1 MPQVFLPNPKN
12 VSVNEA
18 LEIYRAAAKVC
29 GDINWQDAHPLA
41 FLTSLIYDGNVSDS
55 IKLRAAQFCL
65 QFIMS
70 TPERVPRQLEN
81 IPLADRYPSLQI
93 LLNAPE
99 ARPN

>member
-1 MPQVFLPNPKN
+1 M
-12 VSVNEA
+12 NEA
-18 LEIYRAAAKVC
+18 LSIYRAAARAC
-29 GDINWQDAHPLA
+29 GDMNWEDAHPLA
-41 FLTSLIYDGNVSDS
+41 FLTSLIYDANVSDS

-65 QFIMS
+65 TFIMS

-99 ARPN
+99 QRPN